1 MCVHECIYR
10 AGMGHGD
17 PAWQCMLFRFVCVH
31 DCVLVYVHVTATL
44 MTGYPVFLSL
54 SPLSSVL
61 LPFSSLCQSPCEH
74 MCVASM
80 LLGLVSEFL
89 ALCVLLPETKQSN

>member
-17 PAWQCMLFRFVCVH
+17 PAWQCVLFRFVSVH
-31 DCVLVYVHVTATL
+31 GCVLVCVHVTAGTL
-44 MTGYPVFLSL
+44 MTEYPMFLSL
-54 SPLSSVL
+54 SPLASVL

-74 MCVASM
+74 MSVASM
-80 LLGLVSEFL
+80 LL
-89 ALCVLLPETKQSN
+89 

>member
-1 MCVHECIYR
+1 MCMSVYIVQGWDMET
-10 AGMGHGD
+10 
-17 PAWQCMLFRFVCVH
+17 QCGNVCFSGL
-31 DCVLVYVHVTATL
+31 CVYMTVCWCMYMSLQATL

-80 LLGLVSEFL
+80 LLGLVSEFS